1 MLIKKRGR
9 KPKNT
14 TVPLVKSD
22 SPYGNIYKVVPP
34 KKQKI
39 KPTTKFEDTPHER
52 VSKATIGGQNRTF
65 KNQGRK
71 N

>member
-1 MLIKKRGR
+1 MVIKKRGR

-14 TVPLVKSD
+14 TVPLVKSG
-22 SPYGNIYKVVPP
+22 SPYGNIKVVPP